1 MYFSTSSR
9 SVVSSASDRSRVRLL
24 SMPVS
29 LRIALAVV
37 GPTPKMYCS
46 EASTR
51 LALGISTPAIR
62 AATTWREPRR
72 GAAGAGEATAGRARE
87 ESCEVAGWGVQMK
100 ERSAGERKK
109 KEDDREQGPSAR

>member
-1 MYFSTSSR
+1 MLSALKRLRSPSVVYFSTSSR
-9 SVVSSASDRSRVRLL
+9 SVVSSDSDRSRVRLL

-29 LRIALAVV
+29 DRIALAVV

-72 GAAGAGEATAGRARE
+72 PGAGGAETAGREERV
-87 ESCEVAGWGVQMK
+87 ESC
-100 ERSAGERKK
+100 
-109 KEDDREQGPSAR
+109 